1 LKAQDTQHVD
11 LHVDLTDPD
20 LFQSGDPLA
29 TFKLLQREAPVY
41 WNDGKLD
48 RFWALTKYA
57 DVVHVSKNADI
68 FSSAQGTIIGLEP
81 EGSMLS
87 MDNPRHKKLRS
98 LVEKGFTARL
108 VRDLEPHTREVTSA
122 IFDELDEPSG
132 DGDVDFVDRISA
144 ELPLRVIVEMLGTPR
159 EDARFLKELG
169 DRMVG
174 NADPDYNPASA
185 GAEHTAR
192 PSEEQA
198 GEAQMEMFNY
208 FKSLATERQKN
219 PGDDLVSVLLNAE
232 LDGEKFDE
240 LDFLIFCMLLVIAGN
255 ETTRNLITGGMLLLF
270 DNPDEMKRLQSDPS
284 LMPTTVE
291 EMLRLT
297 TSVMHFERTATRDT
311 ELRGQAI
318 AEGEKVCM
326 WYVAANRDAEVFTDA
341 DRFDVGRQ
349 PNPHLAFGG
358 GGPHFCLGA
367 SLARQEIRALFEE
380 LTVRYPGIQ
389 QTGPAERL
397 RSNFIRGI
405 KALPVKLG
413 PRGG

>member
-1 LKAQDTQHVD
+1 VKAQDSRHAD
-11 LHVDLTDPD
+11 LHVDLSDPD
-20 LFQSGDPLA
+20 LFQTGDPLGA
-29 TFKLLQREAPVY
+29 FKLLQRESPVY
-41 WNDGKLD
+41 WNDGLHD

-68 FSSAQGTIIGLEP
+68 FSSAQGTIIGVPP

-98 LVEKGFTARL
+98 LVEKGFTARM
-108 VRDLEPHTREVTSA
+108 VRDLEPHTREVTGLV
-122 IFDELDEPSG
+122 FDALEDAET
-132 DGDVDFVDRISA
+132 VDFVDQISA

-159 EDARFLKELG
+159 DDARYLKELG
-169 DRMVG
+169 DTMVG
-174 NADPDYNPASA
+174 NADPDYNPTSS
-185 GAEHTAR
+185 GAQDGA
-192 PSEEQA
+192 A
-198 GEAQMEMFNY
+198 VAQIEMFNY
-208 FKSLATERQKN
+208 FKTLAEERTKN
-219 PGDDLVSVLLNAE
+219 PGDDLVSVLLRAE

-240 LDFLIFCMLLVIAGN
+240 MDFLIFCMLLVIAGN
-255 ETTRNLITGGMLLLF
+255 ETTRNLITGGMTLLF
-270 DNPDEMKRLQSDPS
+270 DNPSEFDRLKSDPS
-284 LMPTTVE
+284 LLPTAVE

-311 ELRGQAI
+311 EIRGQRI

-326 WYVAANRDAEVFTDA
+326 WYVAANRDGEVFTDA

-367 SLARQEIRALFEE
+367 SLARQEIKALFDE
-380 LTVRYPGIQ
+380 LIRRYPDIE

-405 KALPVKLG
+405 KSLPVTLG
-413 PRGG
+413 PRRG

>member
-1 LKAQDTQHVD
+1 MDLEVD
-11 LHVDLTDPD
+11 LSDPD
-20 LFQSGDPLA
+20 LFQSGDPLGA
-29 TFKLLQREAPVY
+29 FKLLQREAPVY
-41 WNDGKLD
+41 WNEGAQD

-57 DVVHVSKNADI
+57 DVVHVSKNPDI

-108 VRDLEPHTREVTSA
+108 VRDLEPHTREVTSD
-122 IFDELDEPSG
+122 IFDELDGAS
-132 DGDVDFVDRISA
+132 DVDFVDSVAA
-144 ELPLRVIVEMLGTPR
+144 ELPLRVIVEMLGTPQD
-159 EDARFLKELG
+159 DARYLKELG
-169 DRMVG
+169 DRMIG
-174 NADPDYNPASA
+174 NSDPDYNTAST

-198 GEAQMEMFNY
+198 GEAQMAMFNY
-208 FKSLATERQKN
+208 FKELAEERSKN
-219 PGDDLVSVLLNAE
+219 PGDDLVSVLLKAD

-240 LDFLIFCMLLVIAGN
+240 MDFLIFCMLLVIAGN
-255 ETTRNLITGGMLLLF
+255 ETTRNLITGGMTLLF
-270 DNPDEMKRLQSDPS
+270 DNPDEMQRLKGDPS

-297 TSVMHFERTATRDT
+297 TSVMHFERTATQDT

-326 WYVAANRDAEVFTDA
+326 WYVAANRDDEVFTNA
-341 DRFDVGRQ
+341 GQFDVGRA

-367 SLARQEIRALFEE
+367 SLARQEIRALFDE
-380 LTVRYPGIQ
+380 LLLRYPDIE

-405 KALPVKLG
+405 KSLPVKLG
-413 PRGG
+413 PRRR

>member
-1 LKAQDTQHVD
+1 LKAQDKPHVSLEVD
-11 LHVDLTDPD
+11 LSDPD
-20 LFQSGDPLA
+20 LFQSGDPLGA
-29 TFKLLQREAPVY
+29 FKLLQREAPVY
-41 WNDGKLD
+41 WNAGKHD

-57 DVVHVSKNADI
+57 DVVGVSKNPDI

-108 VRDLEPHTREVTSA
+108 VRDLEPHTREVTGL
-122 IFDELDEPSG
+122 IFDEIG
-132 DGDVDFVDRISA
+132 DAAEVDFVDKISA

-159 EDARFLKELG
+159 EDARYLKDLG
-169 DRMVG
+169 DVMVG
-174 NADPDYNPASA
+174 NADPDYNPTSA
-185 GAEHTAR
+185 GAEDG
-192 PSEEQA
+192 A
-198 GEAQMEMFNY
+198 GAAQMEMFNY
-208 FKSLATERQKN
+208 FKSLAEERKQN
-219 PGDDLVSVLLNAE
+219 PGDDLVSVLLQAD

-255 ETTRNLITGGMLLLF
+255 ETTRNLITGGMTLLF
-270 DNPDEMKRLQSDPS
+270 DNPDEMRRLRDDPS
-284 LMPTTVE
+284 LMPTAVE

-311 ELRGQAI
+311 EIRGQAI

-380 LTVRYPGIQ
+380 LLRRYPDIEQ
-389 QTGPAERL
+389 RGPAERL

-405 KALPVKLG
+405 KSLPVSLG
-413 PRGG
+413 ARRG

>member
-1 LKAQDTQHVD
+1 MTQAAIGVD
-11 LHVDLTDPD
+11 LSDPD
-20 LFQSGDPLA
+20 LFQSGDPLGA
-29 TFKLLQREAPVY
+29 FKRLQREAPVY
-41 WNDGKLD
+41 WNDGVHD

-57 DVVHVSKNADI
+57 DVVHVSKNPDI

-108 VRDLEPHTREVTSA
+108 VRDLAPHTREVTEL
-122 IFDELDEPSG
+122 IFDEIG
-132 DGDVDFVDRISA
+132 DATDVDFVDRISA

-159 EDARFLKELG
+159 DDARLLKELG
-169 DRMVG
+169 DIMVG
-174 NADPDYNPASA
+174 SMDPDYNPTSA
-185 GAEHTAR
+185 GAEGA
-192 PSEEQA
+192 PAQ
-198 GEAQMEMFNY
+198 AQMDMFNY
-208 FKSLATERQKN
+208 FKTLAEERKKN
-219 PGDDLVSVLLNAE
+219 PGEDLVSVLLQAD

-270 DNPDEMKRLQSDPS
+270 ENPDEMTRLKNDPS
-284 LMPTTVE
+284 LMPTAVE

-297 TSVMHFERTATRDT
+297 TSVMHFERTATRDA
-311 ELRGQAI
+311 EIRGQQI

-326 WYVAANRDAEVFTDA
+326 WYVAVNRDPEMFTDA

-380 LTVRYPGIQ
+380 LLLRYPDIEQ
-389 QTGPAERL
+389 AAPAQRL

-405 KALPVKLG
+405 KSLPVRLG
-413 PRGG
+413 TRRS

>member
-1 LKAQDTQHVD
+1 LKAQDSPRLD
-11 LHVDLTDPD
+11 LHVDLSDPD
-20 LFQSGDPLA
+20 LFQSGDPLGA
-29 TFKLLQREAPVY
+29 FKILQREAPVY
-41 WNDGKLD
+41 WNDGIHD

-57 DVVHVSKNADI
+57 DVVHVSKNPDI

-108 VRDLEPHTREVTSA
+108 VRDLEPHTREVTA
-122 IFDELDEPSG
+122 MIFDELG
-132 DGDVDFVDRISA
+132 DSTDVDFVDKISA
-144 ELPLRVIVEMLGTPR
+144 ELPLRVIVEMLGTPQD
-159 EDARFLKELG
+159 DARYLKELG
-169 DRMVG
+169 DRMIG
-174 NADPDYNPASA
+174 NADPDYNQAAA
-185 GAEHTAR
+185 GTEHTAR
-192 PSEEQA
+192 PSEDAA
-198 GEAQMEMFNY
+198 GDAQVAMFNY
-208 FKSLATERQKN
+208 FKELAEERAKN
-219 PGDDLVSVLLNAE
+219 PGDDLVSVLLKAD

-270 DNPDEMKRLQSDPS
+270 ENPDQMERLTNDPS
-284 LMPTTVE
+284 LMPTAVE

-297 TSVMHFERTATRDT
+297 TSVMHFERTATIDT
-311 ELRGQAI
+311 EIRGQRI

-326 WYVAANRDAEVFTDA
+326 WYVAANRDNEVFTNA
-341 DRFDVGRQ
+341 DHFDVGRQ

-380 LTVRYPGIQ
+380 LVRRYPDIE
-389 QTGPAERL
+389 QTGPAQRL

-405 KALPVKLG
+405 KTLPVKLG
-413 PRGG
+413 PRRT

>member
-1 LKAQDTQHVD
+1 MSLEVD
-11 LHVDLTDPD
+11 LSDPD
-20 LFQSGDPLA
+20 LFQSGDPLGA
-29 TFKLLQREAPVY
+29 FKLLQREAPVY
-41 WNDGKLD
+41 LNVGKHG

-57 DVVHVSKNADI
+57 DVVHVSKNADV
-68 FSSAQGTIIGLEP
+68 FVSGQGTIIGLEP

-98 LVEKGFTARL
+98 LVEKGFTARM
-108 VRDLEPHTREVTSA
+108 VRDLEPHTREVTGM
-122 IFDELDEPSG
+122 IFDEIADASE
-132 DGDVDFVDRISA
+132 VDFVDAISA
-144 ELPLRVIVEMLGTPR
+144 ELPLRVICEMLGTPR
-159 EDARFLKELG
+159 EDARYLKDLG
-169 DRMVG
+169 DVMVG
-174 NADPDYNPASA
+174 NADPDYNPTSSGAEDGA
-185 GAEHTAR
+185 GA
-192 PSEEQA
+192 
-198 GEAQMEMFNY
+198 AQMEMFNY
-208 FKSLATERQKN
+208 FKSLAEERKQN
-219 PGDDLVSVLLNAE
+219 PGDDLVSVLLQAD

-255 ETTRNLITGGMLLLF
+255 ETTRNLITGGMTLLF
-270 DNPDEMKRLQSDPS
+270 DNPDEMKRLQDDPA
-284 LMPTTVE
+284 LMPTAVE

-311 ELRGQAI
+311 ELRGQPI

-341 DRFDVGRQ
+341 DRFDVGRA

-380 LTVRYPGIQ
+380 LLLRYPDIE

-405 KALPVKLG
+405 KSLPVKLG
-413 PRGG
+413 PRRG

>member
-1 LKAQDTQHVD
+1 MKAPDTPRVD
-11 LHVDLTDPD
+11 LHVDLSDPD
-20 LFQSGDPLA
+20 LFQSGDPLGA
-29 TFKLLQREAPVY
+29 FKLLQREAPVY
-41 WNDGKLD
+41 WNEGVRD

-57 DVVHVSKNADI
+57 DVVAVSKNPDI

-108 VRDLEPHTREVTSA
+108 VRDLEPHTREVTRL
-122 IFDELDEPSG
+122 IFDELG
-132 DGDVDFVDRISA
+132 DASSHETVDFVDRISA

-159 EDARFLKELG
+159 DDARLLKELG
-169 DRMVG
+169 DVMVG
-174 NADPDYNPASA
+174 NADPDYNPTSA
-185 GAEHTAR
+185 GAGE
-192 PSEEQA
+192 SA
-198 GEAQMEMFNY
+198 GAAQMEMFNY
-208 FKSLATERQKN
+208 FKTLAEERKKN
-219 PGDDLVSVLLNAE
+219 PGDDLVSVLLQAD

-270 DNPDEMKRLQSDPS
+270 ENPDEMRRLQDDPS
-284 LMPTTVE
+284 LMPTAVE

-297 TSVMHFERTATRDT
+297 TSVMHFERSATRDT
-311 ELRGQAI
+311 EIRGQTI

-326 WYVAANRDAEVFTDA
+326 WYVAANRDSEVFTNA
-341 DRFDVGRQ
+341 GHFDVGRQ

-380 LTVRYPGIQ
+380 LMRRYPDIE
-389 QTGPAERL
+389 QTGPAQRL

-405 KALPVKLG
+405 KSLPVKLG
-413 PRGG
+413 PRAA

>member
-1 LKAQDTQHVD
+1 VD
-11 LHVDLTDPD
+11 LHVDLSDPD
-20 LFQSGDPLA
+20 LFQTGDPLGA
-29 TFKLLQREAPVY
+29 FKLLQREAPVY
-41 WNDGKLD
+41 RNVGKHTE
-48 RFWALTKYA
+48 FWALTKYA
-57 DVVHVSKNADI
+57 DVVHVSKNPDI

-108 VRDLEPHTREVTSA
+108 VRDLEPHTREVTGM
-122 IFDELDEPSG
+122 IFDEIG
-132 DGDVDFVDRISA
+132 DASEVDFVDKISA

-159 EDARFLKELG
+159 DDARYLKELG
-169 DRMVG
+169 DIMVG
-174 NADPDYNPASA
+174 NADPDYNPTSA
-185 GAEHTAR
+185 GAADG
-192 PSEEQA
+192 A
-198 GEAQMEMFNY
+198 GEAQLAMFNY
-208 FKSLATERQKN
+208 FKTLAEERKEN
-219 PGDDLVSVLLNAE
+219 PGEDLVSVLLQAD

-240 LDFLIFCMLLVIAGN
+240 MDFLIFCMLLVIAGN
-255 ETTRNLITGGMLLLF
+255 ETTRNLITGGMTLLF
-270 DNPDEMKRLQSDPS
+270 DDPDEMRRLQADPS
-284 LMPTTVE
+284 LMPTAVE

-311 ELRGQAI
+311 EIRGQAI
-318 AEGEKVCM
+318 SEGEKVCM

-380 LTVRYPGIQ
+380 LLTRYPDIE

-405 KALPVKLG
+405 KSLPVKLG
-413 PRGG
+413 PRRG

>member
-1 LKAQDTQHVD
+1 MKAQDKPRSAVD
-11 LHVDLTDPD
+11 GIDLTDPD
-20 LFQSGDPLA
+20 LFQSGDPLGA
-29 TFKLLQREAPVY
+29 FKLLQSDAPVY
-41 WNDGKLD
+41 WNDGIHD

-68 FSSAQGTIIGLEP
+68 FISGQGTIIGLPP

-98 LVEKGFTARL
+98 LVEKGFTARM
-108 VRDLEPHTREVTSA
+108 VRDLEPHTREVTSL
-122 IFDELDEPSG
+122 IFDELG
-132 DGDVDFVDRISA
+132 DSTDIDFVHDISA
-144 ELPLRVIVEMLGTPR
+144 ELPLRVICEMLGTPR
-159 EDARFLKELG
+159 EDARYLKDLG
-169 DRMVG
+169 DVMVG
-174 NADPDYNPASA
+174 NADPDYNPTSSGAEDGA
-185 GAEHTAR
+185 GA
-192 PSEEQA
+192 
-198 GEAQMEMFNY
+198 AQMEMFSY
-208 FKSLATERQKN
+208 FKTLAEERTRN

-255 ETTRNLITGGMLLLF
+255 ETTRNLITGGMTLLF
-270 DNPDEMKRLQSDPS
+270 DNPDQMQRLRDDPS
-284 LMPTTVE
+284 LMPTAVE

-311 ELRGQAI
+311 EIRGQAI

-326 WYVAANRDAEVFTDA
+326 WYVAANRDGDVFVDPE
-341 DRFDVGRQ
+341 RFDVGRQ

-380 LTVRYPGIQ
+380 LLSRYSIVE
-389 QTGPAERL
+389 QTGPAQRL

-405 KALPVKLG
+405 KALPVKLA
-413 PRGG
+413 R